1 MRFLSE
7 GGNRLADRLRHGDA
21 LARSVSKKMEGQ
33 LNAIGRKL
41 NDITRNDLLTSIS
54 KYKQAIA
61 LIEFHTAE
69 DSVDGSPDA
78 SPENLVE
85 VTLTPTSKG
94 LFKEAKW
101 LADKAVNQTTL
112 SVAERILAMTVLIKS
127 TLLGMDNPSEALI
140 LCKNFLKEMHSWR
153 GVQEDF
159 KTEVTSG
166 NQLLPDFVAKRQER
180 RKTISSVCE
189 VNRIV
194 FDVIQKVGGER
205 ILKEFFAWPYIEI
218 DMGKY
223 RKKEKIDP
231 LRDNRLRKALR
242 RQNSEINSE
251 EEDCLVVQTFGDKI
265 LKRPHSIATDSRDQF
280 IVVETATATVF
291 DSKGNYRYTL
301 DVPIEGGSYGI
312 IDVDTDRN
320 DRVYL
325 LIEIKTDNERGI
337 KQCYEVAV
345 VDNQGVHVLKFRLN
359 PASIGRKLAVRRNS
373 FFPQLLILEGR
384 RERGRHA
391 VIEVYKAQGGRFEK
405 SFGHRHLEDAQDI
418 AASKDDR
425 IFVLDQSHHN
435 GRKCVREFT
444 GDSEPQLV
452 RSFEV
457 DVDSVALTFD
467 SVTNHI
473 VVVSASQK
481 GSVYCEKVSIY
492 QLSGLDYQTP
502 VSSMELQEYEVK
514 SIPKQNIVVTAT
526 GRIVVV
532 LESIGTKQEQ
542 KETTEQTRNFL
553 LAKRRTTK
561 CRGESMGKVIVV

>member
-1 MRFLSE
+1 MRFLNE
-7 GGNRLADRLRHGDA
+7 GGNRLADKLRHGDA
-21 LARSVSKKMEGQ
+21 LARSVSEKMEGQ

-61 LIEFHTAE
+61 LVEFHTAD

-85 VTLTPTSKG
+85 VTLTPTSKD

-140 LCKNFLKEMHSWR
+140 LCKSFLKEMHSWR
-153 GVQEDF
+153 EVKEDF
-159 KTEVTSG
+159 KTEVISG
-166 NQLLPDFVAKRQER
+166 SQLLPDFGKKQER

-205 ILKEFFAWPYIEI
+205 ILKEFFAWPCIEI

-223 RKKEKIDP
+223 RNKKKIDP

-242 RQNSEINSE
+242 KQNSEVNSE
-251 EEDCLVVQTFGDKI
+251 QEDCLVVRTFGDNI
-265 LKRPHSIATDSRDQF
+265 LKRPHSIATDSQDQF

-291 DSKGNYRYTL
+291 DSKGNYRYAL
-301 DVPIEGGSYGI
+301 NLPIEGGSYGI
-312 IDVDTDRN
+312 IDVDTDRD

-325 LIEIKTDNERGI
+325 LVEIKTDNERGI

-345 VDNQGVHVLKFRLN
+345 FDNQGVHVVKFRLN
-359 PASIGRKLAVRRNS
+359 PASKGRKLAVRRNS
-373 FFPQLLILEGR
+373 FHPQVLILEGAR
-384 RERGRHA
+384 QRGRHA
-391 VIEVYKAQGGRFEK
+391 VVEVYEAREGRFQK

-418 AASKDDR
+418 AASKDGR
-425 IFVLDQSHHN
+425 IFVLDQSHHK
-435 GRKCVREFT
+435 GRKYVREFS
-444 GDSEPQLV
+444 GDHEPQLV

-467 SVTNHI
+467 SATNHI

-502 VSSMELQEYEVK
+502 MFSMELQEYEVT

-526 GRIVVV
+526 GRIAVV

-542 KETTEQTRNFL
+542 VETTEQARNFL
-553 LAKRRTTK
+553 LAKRRTRK
-561 CRGESMGKVIVV
+561 CGGEPMGKVIVV